1 MLIRLTPRYL
11 GVALCALSFIAL
23 VSGGYA
29 QSADNEVF
37 IEQLG
42 ATNQANVQ
50 QGDGGLAL
58 NNLAKVYQK
67 GDGNIADISQSVF
80 ESTANHNTATLTQ
93 RGDNNEAVVGQGVG
107 RSAATDNTATLNQH
121 GHDNGTSVN
130 QGLFGS
136 TATSNTATLTQQGN
150 NNDAE
155 IFQGFAG
162 GTAVDNTATLT
173 QWGDGN
179 VANMYQGAGSI
190 GIRNV
195 DGTFSQ
201 TFTNETSAI
210 GSTAT
215 VSQHGDDH
223 YAATIQAGT
232 NDLIDIQQSGWG
244 NYAVVAQGTAI
255 P

>member
-1 MLIRLTPRYL
+1 MFKQPQSTCL
-11 GVALCALSFIAL
+11 GLALCALSFTGFMSSSL
-23 VSGGYA
+23 A
-29 QSADNEVF
+29 QSQDNEVF

-42 ATNQANVQ
+42 GANQANVQ
-50 QGDGGLAL
+50 QGDGGFAED
-58 NNLAKVYQK
+58 NLAKVYQK
-67 GDGNIADISQSVF
+67 GDGNTADISQSTF
-80 ESTANHNTATLTQ
+80 ESTADHNTAALTQ

-121 GHDNGTSVN
+121 GHDNGASVN

-162 GTAVDNTATLT
+162 GTAEDNTATLT
-173 QWGDGN
+173 QRGDGN
-179 VANMYQGAGSI
+179 GANMYQGAGSI

>member
-1 MLIRLTPRYL
+1 MFKQPQSTCL
-11 GVALCALSFIAL
+11 GLALCALSFTGFASSSL
-23 VSGGYA
+23 A
-29 QSADNEVF
+29 QSQDNEVF
-37 IEQLG
+37 IEQVGG
-42 ATNQANVQ
+42 ANQANVQ

-67 GDGNIADISQSVF
+67 GDGNIADISQSAF
-80 ESTANHNTATLTQ
+80 ESTANHNAATLTQ
-93 RGDNNEAVVGQGVG
+93 RGGNNEAVVGQGVG

-121 GHDNGTSVN
+121 GHDNGAFVN

-136 TATSNTATLTQQGN
+136 TATNNTATLTQQGDD
-150 NNDAE
+150 NDAE

-162 GTAVDNTATLT
+162 GTATNNTATLT
-173 QWGDGN
+173 QRGGGN
-179 VANMYQGAGSI
+179 GASMYQGAGSI
-190 GIRNV
+190 SVRNV
-195 DGTFSQ
+195 DGTFSE

-232 NDLIDIQQSGWG
+232 NNVINIQQSGWG
-244 NYAVVAQGTAI
+244 NYSVVAQGVAL